1 MTYGKSACFRIEA
14 KFEPLYHP
22 LQAIIRFLPIPLPS
36 VDVVPLT
43 GFPPQFED
51 HKWFTEFYSMDYC
64 RTFRRL
70 L

>member
-1 MTYGKSACFRIEA
+1 MTIGKSACFRIEA

-22 LQAIIRFLPIPLPS
+22 LQAIIRVLPSPLPP
-36 VDVVPLT
+36 VDVVLLAKFLPRL
-43 GFPPQFED
+43 ED
-51 HKWFTEFYSMDYC
+51 HKWFTKFYTIDNY

>member
-14 KFEPLYHP
+14 KFEPLYH
-22 LQAIIRFLPIPLPS
+22 LLRVILRVLPSPLPP
-36 VDVVPLT
+36 VVVVLFAEFRP
-43 GFPPQFED
+43 FED
-51 HKWFTEFYSMDYC
+51 HKWFTEFYTLDNC

>member
-1 MTYGKSACFRIEA
+1 MTHGKSACFCIEA
-14 KFEPLYHP
+14 KFEPLYRP
-22 LQAIIRFLPIPLPS
+22 LQATIRFLPIPLPP
-36 VDVVPLT
+36 VDIVPLT

-51 HKWFTEFYSMDYC
+51 HKWFTEFYSMDNC